1 MIDDDSR
8 EDKFEEPDVV
18 IGATVRFPGLKM
30 ESQYMQEIGI
40 FSGAHN

>member
-1 MIDDDSR
+1 MDGDSR
-8 EDKFEEPDVV
+8 EGEIEEPDII